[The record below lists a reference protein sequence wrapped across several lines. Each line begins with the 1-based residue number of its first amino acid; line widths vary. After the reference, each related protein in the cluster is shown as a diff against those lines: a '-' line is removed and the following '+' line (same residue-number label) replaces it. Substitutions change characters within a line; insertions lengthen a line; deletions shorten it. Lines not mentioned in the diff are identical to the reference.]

1 LSTEMRIIISFLN
14 TPVVASMRLV
24 IVTVVSVEISASIFR
39 IETVLKKLLDPEIG
53 GKKSFREIDNSLTRQ
68 GVISQKT

>member
-1 LSTEMRIIISFLN
+1 MRIIISFLN

>member
-1 LSTEMRIIISFLN
+1 MSTEMRIIISFLN